1 MYTLTG
7 FVEHG
12 DARARQLGFPT
23 ANIALE
29 GEDSLDG
36 VWVGYVRDS
45 DGKVHLSCVSIGR
58 RKTFYGDV
66 GRLLLE
72 AHLLDFTGDL
82 YEMFLEVELV
92 HFLRP
97 QLAFD
102 SAESLTEQIDQDI
115 QDTIKWKEDYGLFLP
130 PSFSVASIK

>member
-12 DARARQLGFPT
+12 DARARELGFPT
-23 ANIALE
+23 ANIALA

-36 VWVGYVRDS
+36 VWVGYVRCP
-45 DGKVHLSCVSIGR
+45 DGNIHLSCVSIGR
-58 RKTFYGDV
+58 RQTFYGEV

-72 AHLLDFTGDL
+72 AHLMDFVGDL
-82 YEMFLEVELV
+82 YGQLLEVELV

-97 QLAFD
+97 QLTFD
-102 SAESLTEQIDQDI
+102 SAETLTSQICKDI
-115 QDTIKWKEDYGLFLP
+115 QDTVDWKEEYGRYMP
-130 PSFSVASIK
+130 PSASVAKI

>member
-12 DARARQLGFPT
+12 DARARELGFPT
-23 ANIALE
+23 ANIALA

-36 VWVGYVRDS
+36 VWVGYVRCP
-45 DGKVHLSCVSIGR
+45 DGNVYLSCVSIGR
-58 RKTFYGDV
+58 RATFYGEV

-72 AHLLDFTGDL
+72 AHLMDFAGDL
-82 YEMFLEVELV
+82 YGKHLVVELV

-97 QLAFD
+97 QLTFD
-102 SAESLTEQIDQDI
+102 SAESLTDQIQKDI
-115 QDTIKWKEDYGLFLP
+115 EDTVAWKVENGRYMP
-130 PSFSVASIK
+130 PTASIAGMH